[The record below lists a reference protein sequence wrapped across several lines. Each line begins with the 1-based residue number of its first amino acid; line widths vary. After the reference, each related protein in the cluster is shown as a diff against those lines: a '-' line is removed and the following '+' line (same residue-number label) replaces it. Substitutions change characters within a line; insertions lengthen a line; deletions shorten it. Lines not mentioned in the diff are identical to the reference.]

1 MKHGARPG
9 YVLRQSWLLLEQSPW
24 LSAVSALTVALAL
37 TLVGLLAMTLFN
49 ANRLL
54 HELGRQMTVS
64 IYLQEST
71 SEADI
76 EALTRKVSARPGVK
90 RVRTL
95 TAVQD
100 RERNKKLLDPALLAG
115 LDEAAIPGQPV
126 LQVELEESLGSRGE
140 VEQLAVWTQSLKSVA
155 AVDSAEFGADKLRVL
170 FAGVEIAR
178 PVGLLLSVVDTGIG
192 IPADQIARVFEPFRQ
207 VDRKKYGKSEGT
219 GLGLSIC
226 KGLLEPHGATITLT
240 SAVGQGT
247 TATVHFPAERTLR
260 RPLTVAA
267 R

>member
-1 MKHGARPG
+1 M
-9 YVLRQSWLLLEQSPW
+9 
-24 LSAVSALTVALAL
+24 SALTVALAL

-170 FAGVEIAR
+170 AVWLQVKPQDLLFGPDPKLIPMGVQENVDSEI
-178 PVGLLLSVVDTGIG
+178 LTM
-192 IPADQIARVFEPFRQ
+192 ADGNMLG
-207 VDRKKYGKSEGT
+207 KYRSLPYQYQRMVRE
-219 GLGLSIC
+219 I
-226 KGLLEPHGATITLT
+226 
-240 SAVGQGT
+240 
-247 TATVHFPAERTLR
+247 
-260 RPLTVAA
+260 VAA
-267 R
+267 LHVTALQDNVAPAISLNSPQSAPPP